1 MGAFGAEIGA
11 MRDKRFHGQAGMLRS
26 PERVA
31 LLEVERVVALGLE
44 GLPVETVL
52 DVGTGS
58 GVFAEA
64 FAGQALRVTGIDGSA
79 EMTAIARSLVPGAIF
94 VLGEAEKLPFA
105 DRSFDLVFLGH
116 LLHETDRPLAAL
128 AEARRVARM
137 RVAVL
142 EWPYVEEE
150 HGPPLSHRL
159 APDAIAELAERAGFV
174 RRERIGLRHMD
185 LYRLE
190 VS

>member
-1 MGAFGAEIGA
+1 

-58 GVFAEA
+58 AVFAEA
-64 FAGQALRVTGIDGSA
+64 FFGHGLRVAGVDGSA
-79 EMTAIARSLVPGAIF
+79 EMIAVARSLVPGAMF
-94 VLGEAEKLPFA
+94 LTGEAEKLPFA

-116 LLHETDRPLAAL
+116 LLHETDRPLVAL
-128 AEARRVARM
+128 EEARRVARM

-159 APDAIAELAERAGFV
+159 APDAIADLGRRAGFANC
-174 RRERIGLRHMD
+174 ERVELRHMD
-185 LYRLE
+185 FYRLG
-190 VS
+190 VPSRA